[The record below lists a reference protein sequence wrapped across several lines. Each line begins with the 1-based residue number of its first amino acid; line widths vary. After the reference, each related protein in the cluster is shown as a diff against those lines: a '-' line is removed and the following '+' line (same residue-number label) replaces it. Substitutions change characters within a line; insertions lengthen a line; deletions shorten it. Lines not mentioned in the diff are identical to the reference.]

1 MNTNYDRNLI
11 NYVKDFRVP
20 KKESKYEDKHILL
33 PIQNITNTK
42 AKEDTKINQNP
53 YIKNKTHKKR
63 KVTSVAKPI
72 NQPTKSSKHKNRQ
85 NSTKV
90 SFNIKNTNA
99 TDNKNINKYN
109 NYNNY
114 NIINFENEIPTKN
127 ENIEFNEKELK
138 EKREKEKKEKK
149 LKEKKEKEKKEK
161 KEYFNKKLIQ
171 VKNENLV
178 LKNEILN
185 KDVEIEKYK
194 KRYQNQEI
202 MIKDL
207 ELIISELENNVNN
220 SNNKPIDLNN
230 YNSINS
236 LDYDFKDDIL
246 LDDGLQDEL
255 ALQAVDQQI
264 MDELCPNPDQ
274 MTYEQLLQLEDNVGN
289 VNKGLTSEQI
299 DNLPNKRFKKEKN
312 REFLQCIICMEE
324 FQEKEKVKVLPCAH
338 IFHINCIK
346 QWLLKQKSCPFCKSE
361 IG

>member
-1 MNTNYDRNLI
+1 MNANYDRNLI
-11 NYVKDFRVP
+11 NYVKDYKVP

-33 PIQNITNTK
+33 PIQNIKT
-42 AKEDTKINQNP
+42 KEDTKINQNP
-53 YIKNKTHKKR
+53 NTKKKTHKKR
-63 KVTSVAKPI
+63 KVASVAKPI

-99 TDNKNINKYN
+99 NDNQNIN

-114 NIINFENEIPTKN
+114 NIINFEHEIPSKN
-127 ENIEFNEKELK
+127 ENTEFN
-138 EKREKEKKEKK
+138 EKK
-149 LKEKKEKEKKEK
+149 LKEKKEKRENEKKEK
-161 KEYFNKKLIQ
+161 KEYYNKKLIQ

-178 LKNEILN
+178 LKNELLN
-185 KDVEIEKYK
+185 KDVEIEKFK

-207 ELIISELENNVNN
+207 ELIINELENNVNN
-220 SNNKPIDLNN
+220 NKPIDINN

-236 LDYDFKDDIL
+236 LNDDFKDDIL
-246 LDDGLQDEL
+246 FDDGLEDEL
-255 ALQAVDQQI
+255 ALQALDQQI
-264 MDELCPNPDQ
+264 IDELCPNPDQ

-289 VNKGLTSEQI
+289 VNKGLTIEQI

-312 REFLQCIICMEE
+312 REFFQCIICMEE